1 MTPEERGTLLNK
13 VEVESR
19 NSILMT
25 CDHQDLD
32 STSDWSCREQIRS
45 TIQIWSVT
53 RHQYGI
59 SALSRRSSDVISRET
74 SDGVT
79 KCQLFSQAKTKSS

>member
-1 MTPEERGTLLNK
+1 MTPEERGTFLNK

-25 CDHQDLD
+25 CDHPDLD
-32 STSDWSCREQIRS
+32 STSDWSCREQIKS
-45 TIQIWSVT
+45 TI
-53 RHQYGI
+53 QYGI

-79 KCQLFSQAKTKSS
+79 KCQLFLRLKRIQVKIVT